1 MLFFKLLE
9 SRIEIE
15 IVSRIKTLGH
25 RKCQDIIFELVK
37 HFSVVKMLAL
47 KLLKISLMSRCR
59 FWNCPDRVSRLRL
72 CRDKLRLCRDKSR
85 PPGLVLT
92 DVGKSLSDGS
102 RKPLFIN
109 LFNQPFSSTF
119 LSSRK
124 SVVNTS
130 EKGLRIIC
138 HKFFPLFLFERSQ
151 KNKIES

>member
-9 SRIEIE
+9 SWIEIE

-47 KLLKISLMSRCR
+47 KLLKIFQLLKCHFRICSDL
-59 FWNCPDRVSRLRL
+59 VSRLI
-72 CRDKLRLCRDKSR
+72 LCRDKSR

-138 HKFFPLFLFERSQ
+138 HKFFPPFSIWAFSEEQDRKLEHQ
-151 KNKIES
+151 K

>member
-47 KLLKISLMSRCR
+47 KLLKISQLLKCH
-59 FWNCPDRVSRLRL
+59 FWICSDLVSS
-72 CRDKLRLCRDKSR
+72 LRLCRDKSR

-109 LFNQPFSSTF
+109 LLISLFHQPFYRVEKASSIRQKKVF
-119 LSSRK
+119 ALSVTNFS
-124 SVVNTS
+124 
-130 EKGLRIIC
+130 
-138 HKFFPLFLFERSQ
+138 PLFLFERSQ

>member
-9 SRIEIE
+9 LLIEVM
-15 IVSRIKTLGH
+15 IVSRIKTFGH
-25 RKCQDIIFELVK
+25 RKCQDIIFETVENV
-37 HFSVVKMLAL
+37 SAVKMLAL
-47 KLLKISLMSRCR
+47 KLLKISQLSKCH
-59 FWNCPDRVSRLRL
+59 FWDCSDLESRLKL
-72 CRDKLRLCRDKSR
+72 CRGKLRMCRDKSR

-130 EKGLRIIC
+130 EKGLRVIC
-138 HKFFPLFLFERSQ
+138 HKFFPPFSIWAFSEQDR
-151 KNKIES
+151 K